1 MTTSEI
7 TFITGNQ
14 HKADNMARYLGFPID
29 HQKVELDEIQ
39 SIHLRDVVEHK
50 VRQAYD
56 IVQKPVIVD
65 DVSLEF
71 TALGGLPGP
80 FVRFFVE
87 NGVEIMCR
95 MLEGFDDRS
104 AVGKSGIGYF
114 DGTTFQYFEGEI
126 HGAIA
131 DAPRGDNGYG
141 WDSIFM
147 PEGYGGKTRA
157 ELDDEHYEKVYG
169 TIRRLADLKEF
180 LISKDNTQ

>member
-14 HKADNMARYLGFPID
+14 HKADNMARYLGFPIA
-29 HQKVELDEIQ
+29 HQKIELDEIQ

-50 VRQAYD
+50 VRQAYN

-87 NGVEIMCR
+87 NGIETMCR
-95 MLEGFDDRS
+95 ILDGFDDRS
-104 AVGKSGIGYF
+104 AVGKSGLGYF
-114 DGTTFQYFEGEI
+114 DGTSFQYFEGEI

-131 DAPRGDNGYG
+131 QLPRGDNGYG
-141 WDSIFM
+141 WDAIFM
-147 PEGYGGKTRA
+147 PDGYGGKTRA
-157 ELDDEHYEKVYG
+157 ELDPKAYEEVYNK
-169 TIRRLADLKEF
+169 IRRLKDLREF
-180 LISKDNTQ
+180 LQQQNAS